1 VYAKKVLLGRTL
13 GETIEVDGGLV
24 RGEHYVVKPIPS
36 ITEDMLVDGMNDSGA
51 PQQSESSYEAAMR
64 AMGM

>member
-1 VYAKKVLLGRTL
+1 LLGRTL

-24 RGEHYVVKPIPS
+24 RGERYVVKPTLS
-36 ITEDMLVDGMNDSGA
+36 ITEDMLVDDMSDSGTL
-51 PQQSESSYEAAMR
+51 QQSESSYEAAMR